1 MATAST
7 PTPSMGYFI
16 PQVTFSGAE
25 LTQVRIDG
33 APVAT
38 LVRMPGTF
46 LSGTAGCGVKEA
58 CDEA

>member
-1 MATAST
+1 
-7 PTPSMGYFI
+7 MGYFI